1 MYDFILAAE
10 GGAGTGDHSVELFLA
25 TVGSSNSS
33 GVTLQFDGAA
43 AATTKRFKCVG
54 ARPSAG
60 ARVAVLK
67 QAGTYIVLGEISAAG
82 GGSSSVY
89 TEVIS
94 EICTSSSDFTV
105 TQAKYNQN
113 GGSASIFIKGKWT
126 RTVSTTGWITVCNI
140 NSGKRP
146 AFESAARAWLNTN
159 AYLYGNGNLYFYGT
173 ITQDTEATFT
183 ANYTLA

>member
-1 MYDFILAAE
+1 MDEFILSAE

-33 GVTLQFDGAA
+33 GVTLQFDGAS

-54 ARPSAG
+54 ARPAAG

-67 QAGTYIVLGEISAAG
+67 QAGTYIVLGAISANG
-82 GGSSSVY
+82 GGSGSVY

-105 TQAKYNQN
+105 TEAKYNAN
-113 GGSASIFIKGKWT
+113 GGSASFFIKGKWNNT
-126 RTVSTTGWITVCNI
+126 ISTAGWITVCTLV
-140 NSGKRP
+140 SGKRP
-146 AFESAARAWLNTN
+146 AFESIARSWSSTSAF
-159 AYLYGNGNLYFYGT
+159 LYGTGVLYFYGT
-173 ITQDTEATFT
+173 VTQNSEATFIAT
-183 ANYTLA
+183 YTLA